1 MDEVGPAGGMV
12 LVTDRLVMRP
22 LTRVHLPDVLELYE
36 DPEVT
41 RFLTPLDEA
50 RHLQRLLEAEAMWKA
65 RGYGRAAIHDR
76 ADDRFIGRGGL
87 QYWPRFDEVE
97 VTWALRR
104 DAWGHGLA
112 TEAGGAWL
120 RWGLERAGLP
130 YVTAMIAP
138 ENRSSRSVAE
148 RLGMSVLRTDEQH
161 DRPVLVYARHRDRV
175 ALDDL
180 PAILAT
186 AVDAEAVRR
195 ST

>member
-1 MDEVGPAGGMV
+1 MDEVEPAGAVV
-12 LVTDRLVMRP
+12 LTTDRLVMRP
-22 LTRVHLPDVLELYE
+22 LTPAYLPDVLDLYE

-50 RHLQRLLEAEAMWKA
+50 RHLQRLREAEEMWAA
-65 RGYGRAAIHDR
+65 RGYGRAALHHR
-76 ADDRFIGRGGL
+76 GDDRFIGRGGL
-87 QYWPRFDEVE
+87 QYWARFDEVE

-104 DAWGHGLA
+104 DAWGHGFA

-120 RWGLERAGLP
+120 RWGLERVGLS

-138 ENRSSRSVAE
+138 ENRASCSVAE

-161 DRPVLVYARHRDRV
+161 DRPVLVYARHRDRAGV
-175 ALDDL
+175 DDL
-180 PAILAT
+180 PAVGEP
-186 AVDAEAVRR
+186 AVDVTPDPR